1 VQGPTGSS
9 GGGGSSPVFTSA
21 TLLQPPFVDTTVPN
35 PGAQVTVTST
45 IGNYFMDFPDM
56 QGGGAGGARGFLAF
70 VASNGQTYYVPA
82 YQP

>member
-1 VQGPTGSS
+1 
-9 GGGGSSPVFTSA
+9 
-21 TLLQPPFVDTTVPN
+21 
-35 PGAQVTVTST
+35 
-45 IGNYFMDFPDM
+45 MDFPDM